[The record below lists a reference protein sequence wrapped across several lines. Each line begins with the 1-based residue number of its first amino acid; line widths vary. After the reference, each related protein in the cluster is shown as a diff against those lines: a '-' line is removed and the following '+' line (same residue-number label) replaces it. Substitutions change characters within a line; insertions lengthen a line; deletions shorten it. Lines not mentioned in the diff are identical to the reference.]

1 MLAAGPGTAVEDPSP
16 LCRRKP
22 YAKLVSDGLSG
33 GVHQSSDDLGT
44 RGCPLASRRHT
55 CLGAPAGSQP
65 DRSPELPDLSV
76 RKRGSRRRSSMS

>member
-16 LCRRKP
+16 LCRRKL

-44 RGCPLASRRHT
+44 RGCPLRVGGT
-55 CLGAPAGSQP
+55 LVLGL
-65 DRSPELPDLSV
+65 LPGANRTGLLSC
-76 RKRGSRRRSSMS
+76 RI